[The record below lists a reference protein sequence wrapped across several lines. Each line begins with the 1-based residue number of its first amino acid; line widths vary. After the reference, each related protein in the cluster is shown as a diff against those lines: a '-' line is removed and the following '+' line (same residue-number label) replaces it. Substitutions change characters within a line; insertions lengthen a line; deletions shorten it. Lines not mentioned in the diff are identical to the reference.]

1 MKISIYS
8 FLFVLGLCLN
18 SCGNES
24 DELYNSGADLP
35 DGKYPLELS
44 ADGLQVVGTQTQPIS
59 RGTIE
64 GNWDGV
70 ESVKMRVNNTQE
82 KEYKVEASEDNTT
95 ARLTPATPLESSDKL
110 FWWTSTD
117 EVKAVTAW
125 APYEYVLDEIIE
137 FPSEW
142 TKEDFAKYDIIGA
155 NKTIK
160 FTDTNKSLEFQH
172 LMAKFVF
179 NLRKTP
185 YLENAKNVNV
195 LLRGHVWK
203 YGFITIDYRGM
214 LVMKYNVGQIDEYI
228 TPYHLPENEYEDVD
242 FGDGLPEKPFASYTA
257 LVPPLRGVVSPLL
270 IIEVDG
276 IEYQLRQSNFTD
288 EQFIEYRAGQVHVFN
303 ITVKENGLDV
313 TISESIGWDT
323 GSTGSGE
330 III

>member
-1 MKISIYS
+1 MKISIYP

-18 SCGNES
+18 SCGN
-24 DELYNSGADLP
+24 DSGEPLDFSADLP
-35 DGKYPLELS
+35 EGKYPLELD
-44 ADGLQVVGTQTQPIS
+44 ADGLQLVATPTHPIS

-70 ESVKMRVNNTQE
+70 ESVKMRVNDTQE
-82 KEYKVEASEDNTT
+82 KEYKVEALEDKTT

-117 EVKAVTAW
+117 EVKAVAAW
-125 APYEYVLDEIIE
+125 APYEYVLDESIE

-142 TKEDFAKYDIIGA
+142 TNEDFAKYDIIGVSQ
-155 NKTIK
+155 TIGFK
-160 FTDTNKSLEFQH
+160 DRNEPLVFQH

-185 YLENAKNVNV
+185 YLENAKNVKV
-195 LLRGHVWK
+195 LLNGHLLK

-214 LVMKYNVGQIDEYI
+214 LVMKFKAGQIDEYI

-242 FGDGLPEKPFASYTA
+242 FGDGEPEKPFASYTA
-257 LVPPLRGVVSPLL
+257 LVPPLNGIVSPLL

-276 IEYQLRQSNFTD
+276 VKYNLRQSSFTD
-288 EQFIEYRAGQVHVFN
+288 DQFVAYRAGQVYVFN
-303 ITVKENGLDV
+303 VTVKENGIDV
-313 TISESIGWDT
+313 TVGESIDWGI
-323 GSTGSGE
+323 GNTGSGE